1 MQNPFFKYCLSP
13 RERKKDEQSENLL
26 MKWLS
31 SPKSLYNINRAEQ
44 DITVGQ
50 I

>member
-31 SPKSLYNINRAEQ
+31 SPKSLDNRAEQ